1 MSRTRRTNYRGEP
14 IRDGEHGKKCPEAN
28 CNVCGTGYMK
38 RVLRRL
44 ARRAGLAEG
53 EDNGEHE

>member
-1 MSRTRRTNYRGEP
+1 MSRTKRTNYRGEP

-44 ARRAGLAEG
+44 ARRAGRRVR
-53 EDNGEHE
+53 DDR

>member
-1 MSRTRRTNYRGEP
+1 MSRTKRTNYRGEP

-44 ARRAGLAEG
+44 VRRAGRRVRADG
-53 EDNGEHE
+53 